1 MRCLLC
7 GSKVQR
13 CGVLTHRIMHVLN
26 NRFILCARKMQWDAC
41 KCENPCTGSVGRES
55 MRSSGKL
62 FVFPTPHRANMCNFI
77 VVMDSWCSREYS
89 WWMATSCYRVIETWL
104 LSAICMLIVIIT
116 IATQNVIVE
125 DGWLFVQ
132 MHLSNR
138 LTQMSW
144 SSCSKIRREFCS
156 KS

>member
-13 CGVLTHRIMHVLN
+13 CGVLTHRIMHVVLN

-55 MRSSGKL
+55 VRSSGKL
-62 FVFPTPHRANMCNFI
+62 FVFPIPHRANMCNFI

-104 LSAICMLIVIIT
+104 LSANCMLIVIIT
-116 IATQNVIVE
+116 IIAMQNVK
-125 DGWLFVQ
+125 DGLFRCTFQINWHKWAEVRARN
-132 MHLSNR
+132 LGES
-138 LTQMSW
+138 
-144 SSCSKIRREFCS
+144 
-156 KS
+156 